1 MSTIKI
7 IFTIVGFIGLILL
20 FLSAFNYKRK
30 GEAEISKDLLSMRST
45 IVGILAILIGV
56 IGYLLS

>member
-20 FLSAFNYKRK
+20 FISAFNYKRK

-56 IGYLLS
+56 IGYLLA

>member
-20 FLSAFNYKRK
+20 FISAFNYKRK

>member
-1 MSTIKI
+1 MNTIKI

-20 FLSAFNYKRK
+20 FISAFNYKRK

-56 IGYLLS
+56 IGYLLA

>member
-20 FLSAFNYKRK
+20 FISAFNYKRK

-56 IGYLLS
+56 IGYLLV